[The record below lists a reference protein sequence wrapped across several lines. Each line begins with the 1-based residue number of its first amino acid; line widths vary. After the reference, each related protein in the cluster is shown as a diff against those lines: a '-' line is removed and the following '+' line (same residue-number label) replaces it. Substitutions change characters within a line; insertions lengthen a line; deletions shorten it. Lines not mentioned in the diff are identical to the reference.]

1 VATRAERE
9 AALMRFCEEDL
20 RAARHELLNLLDGGD
35 LRMDGLDPLVRRI
48 IERCAEDRA
57 LCEGLLLM
65 EPE

>member
-1 VATRAERE
+1 
-9 AALMRFCEEDL
+9 MRFCEEDL